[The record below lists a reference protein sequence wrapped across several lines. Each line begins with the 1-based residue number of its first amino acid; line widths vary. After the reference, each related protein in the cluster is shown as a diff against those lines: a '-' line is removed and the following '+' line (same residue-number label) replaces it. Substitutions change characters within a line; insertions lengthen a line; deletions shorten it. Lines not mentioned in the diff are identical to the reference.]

1 MEKNVKKKLIK
12 NVHAVCGRYG
22 YFLELPIWLPP
33 NLLIPV
39 IFIAISMC
47 VLPRRKEN
55 QESVVKVLKEAQEVQ
70 EHQAVLVA
78 LAQ

>member
-1 MEKNVKKKLIK
+1 MSKKVIK
-12 NVHAVCGRYG
+12 NVRAVCGRYG
-22 YFLELPIWLPP
+22 YFLELPIWRPP
-33 NLLIPV
+33 NLVIPV

-47 VLPRRKEN
+47 VLCRIKEN
-55 QESVVKVLKEAQEVQ
+55 QESVVKVLKEAHKVQ